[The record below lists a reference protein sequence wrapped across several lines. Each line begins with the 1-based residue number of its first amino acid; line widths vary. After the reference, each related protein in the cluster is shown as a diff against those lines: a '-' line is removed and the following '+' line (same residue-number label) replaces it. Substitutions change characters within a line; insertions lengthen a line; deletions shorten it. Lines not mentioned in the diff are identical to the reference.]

1 MVITGFGDN
10 DVLVTIMNL
19 RVGVLVRLLRWGSR
33 NFSVACGGEDYGW

>member
-19 RVGVLVRLLRWGSR
+19 RFFFFGQASTLGL
-33 NFSVACGGEDYGW
+33 